1 MCLRVARLV
10 AASLTRMT
18 SCVALSALRH
28 EASSRVASSK
38 VAVTAA
44 ALRVSSSVSAAAELG
59 SRGPSAPVTLGRAPS
74 PGPGAWGW
82 VGAEVGRTVLGTG
95 GLAVVTV
102 SPRSGDCLS
111 SLEVGAGAGAG
122 LWLEEKASSSTT
134 LSAACWL
141 SAGSSLL
148 VSWQSTSRH
157 ATQNLDPFL
166 HEKHSSAN

>member
-18 SCVALSALRH
+18 SCVALSGLRH

-82 VGAEVGRTVLGTG
+82 VGVEVGRTVLGTG

-111 SLEVGAGAGAG
+111 SLEAGAG

-157 ATQNLDPFL
+157 ATQNLAPFL
-166 HEKHSSAN
+166 HEKYSSAN

>member
-18 SCVALSALRH
+18 SCVALSGLRH

-44 ALRVSSSVSAAAELG
+44 ALRLSSSVSAAAELG

-111 SLEVGAGAGAG
+111 SLEVGAG

-141 SAGSSLL
+141 RAGSSLL

-166 HEKHSSAN
+166 HEKHSSSN

>member
-18 SCVALSALRH
+18 SCVALSGLRH

-74 PGPGAWGW
+74 PGAWGW

-111 SLEVGAGAGAG
+111 SLEAGAG

>member
-18 SCVALSALRH
+18 SCVALSGLRH

-82 VGAEVGRTVLGTG
+82 VGVEVGRTVLGTG
-95 GLAVVTV
+95 GLTVAVVTL
-102 SPRSGDCLS
+102 SPRNGDCLS
-111 SLEVGAGAGAG
+111 SLEAGAGAGAG
-122 LWLEEKASSSTT
+122 LWLDEKASSSTT

-141 SAGSSLL
+141 RAGSSLL
-148 VSWQSTSRH
+148 VS
-157 ATQNLDPFL
+157 
-166 HEKHSSAN
+166 